1 MAFYKFR
8 STYVSKVFVAE
19 VWLAFLSI
27 AIHHGISLG
36 LEIFDRDTN
45 RERERVLYRN
55 TLLLRQSKNEEILV
69 KSMLIYYYAY
79 VA

>member
-19 VWLAFLSI
+19 VWLAFLCI

-45 RERERVLYRN
+45 RERESFVSEYLTTTAVKERRN
-55 TLLLRQSKNEEILV
+55 LS
-69 KSMLIYYYAY
+69 
-79 VA
+79 